1 MSVNLDAKIEGLL
14 HRRWVEPPS
23 ANLAERVIQKAFEM
37 PQTKTVGDFHD
48 FHHLKQNGKD
58 SERRTREMRFGQS
71 TALK

>member
-1 MSVNLDAKIEGLL
+1 MSVNLDANMEGLL

-58 SERRTREMRFGQS
+58 SKRRTREMRFGQS